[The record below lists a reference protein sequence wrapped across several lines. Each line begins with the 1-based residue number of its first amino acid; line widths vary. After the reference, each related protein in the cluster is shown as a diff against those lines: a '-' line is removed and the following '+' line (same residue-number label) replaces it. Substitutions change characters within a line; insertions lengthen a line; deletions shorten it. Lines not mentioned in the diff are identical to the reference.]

1 VTDLVWVIIPCYNHG
16 HFLGEAIES
25 SLRQSEPHEVI
36 VVDDGST
43 DGTAAVAARYHV
55 RYVYQRNSGLAA
67 ARNRGLRESSG
78 AFLVFLDAD
87 DRLLPDALAAGV
99 RELNAHPNCAFVF
112 GSYRHI
118 GLEGLPLQMSSVPD
132 EPGSYKTLLHYNHV
146 GCPATVMYK
155 RNVFD
160 SVGGFDASFNPAED
174 YELYLRIART
184 FPIRRHPVCVAE
196 YRKYASSMSSD
207 ASRMLRAILRVQR
220 SQFRHVRLCEADLQA
235 MQQGMAGNQA
245 YYVGLL
251 RDQAR
256 RARRSNVSWAER
268 LRFVR
273 SLLRWDPRGCVKA
286 FAPTLYCTV
295 FRCGDS
301 IRNGLIRLRSSS
313 ADAAG
318 VIAATPNPIRMPS
331 AEWDGPAS
339 TSVAWQTS
347 GADIIEIHVDRPDGP
362 LFSRS
367 PQGNASTGEWVK
379 DGTRF
384 YLQAVPNGNGPAT
397 RTLAV
402 VTVNIIPE

>member
-1 VTDLVWVIIPCYNHG
+1 VTDLVSVIIPCYNHG
-16 HFLGEAIES
+16 RFLGEAIES
-25 SLRQSEPHEVI
+25 SLHQSEPHEVI

-99 RELNAHPNCAFVF
+99 RELNAYPDCAFVF
-112 GSYRHI
+112 GGFRHI
-118 GLEGLPLQMSSVPD
+118 GMDGSPIQMSWVPD
-132 EPGSYKTLLHYNHV
+132 EPGCYNTLLHYNHV
-146 GCPATVMYK
+146 GCPASVMYR
-155 RNVFD
+155 RNVLEG
-160 SVGGFDASFNPAED
+160 VGGFDASFNPAED
-174 YELYLRIART
+174 YELYLRLART
-184 FPIRRHPVCVAE
+184 FPIRRHSTCVAE
-196 YRKYASSMSSD
+196 YRKYASSMSGD

-220 SQFRHVRLCEADLQA
+220 SQFPHVRRCEPDLQA
-235 MQQGMAGNQA
+235 LKQGMTGNRA
-245 YYVGLL
+245 HYVALL
-251 RDQAR
+251 RDQVR
-256 RARRSNVSWAER
+256 RARRSDASWAEW

-286 FAPTLYCTV
+286 FAPALYCTV
-295 FRCGDS
+295 FRCGDWV
-301 IRNGLIRLRSSS
+301 RNGLIRLRSSS

-318 VIAATPNPIRMPS
+318 VIAATPNPIRIPT
-331 AEWDGPAS
+331 AQWDGPAS

-347 GADIIEIHVDRPDGP
+347 GADHIEIHVDRPDGP

-384 YLQAVPNGNGPAT
+384 YLRAVPNGNGPAS

-402 VTVNIIPE
+402 LTVNIIPE